1 MSIYPPPS
9 ERVGIPEYREPGE
22 QERAFLSLGLNDGQ
36 NLQHFLRIGKKYIWL
51 VLAGALLGTGLGFVK
66 NATTPKEYQST
77 ANIEITQ
84 DTADQFRMDT
94 GGGYD
99 SGYIDVT
106 KLDTEIAI
114 LKSST
119 LAMKT
124 IISLH
129 LEQNKDFLPLGSNHV
144 WDLSKI
150 GDRHGLIGLF
160 EGGLAAERYGHTNIL
175 DLSYTA
181 RNPELAAMICNTLI
195 DNYVEHNFSQN
206 YAATEQVSEWLGKQL
221 GDLKNRLEA
230 SQNHMLTVQ
239 KDIGLVGIDQTQSI
253 VLSRLVDISHDVS
266 QAETQR
272 LVAQAKLITLQSAP
286 PDVLA
291 SLSGDSV
298 LVGLKE
304 RVTTLQAEYA
314 NLNARY
320 GAKNPRLLENR
331 AELAEI
337 TQSMKQEQA
346 MVITR
351 AEQEVNAA
359 TQNQD
364 ALRGRLEQ
372 EKNSAYMG
380 NSKAVEYSLA
390 RREYEANRS
399 LYDGLQQRLQEAGII
414 AGLHSTNIRKI
425 DPADAP
431 DFPSSP
437 RKSVNLSMGLLCG
450 LGFGLLLSFT
460 IEALDT
466 NIKSIY
472 DIEER
477 LGLPMLGV
485 VPQVDT
491 KLLSPE
497 TFVRDATSPLPGAWS
512 RLAEAYRSLRTTIL
526 LARAGTPPQVI
537 LVSSAKPS
545 EGKTSITTLEAI
557 VFALN
562 GAKVLLIDSDLRRPS
577 VHLRFRIANKV
588 GLTSV
593 LTGKSTLQEAIV
605 PVEAVP
611 SLHLLPA
618 GPIAPMPAE
627 LLGSLQ
633 MQRLIEGLRAN
644 YDFILIDT
652 PPVLTV
658 TDAAVLVSISDG
670 VVLVLRYAQSSRNVV
685 ARASEILLRSGAHLL
700 GVVLNAVDLQSS
712 DYAEYY
718 GRAYNDYYQSRVDVE
733 E

>member
-1 MSIYPPPS
+1 MSVYPPPS
-9 ERVGIPEYREPGE
+9 EPAVLPEYREPSTP
-22 QERAFLSLGLNDGQ
+22 ERSFLTLGLNDGQ
-36 NLQHFLRIGKKYIWL
+36 TLQHFLLIGRKYIWL
-51 VLAGALLGTGLGFVK
+51 VLVCALLGTGAGYIE
-66 NATTPKEYQST
+66 NATSPSEYRSA

-99 SGYIDVT
+99 SGYIDVA

-119 LAMKT
+119 LAMAT
-124 IISLH
+124 IESLH
-129 LEQNKDFLPLGSNHV
+129 LDKNKDFLPPGSNYAF
-144 WDLSKI
+144 DLSKI
-150 GDRHGLIGLF
+150 RDRHALIGIF

-175 DLSYTA
+175 ELSFTA
-181 RNPELAAMICNTLI
+181 RNPQLAADICNTLI
-195 DNYVEHNFSQN
+195 ANYVEHNFSQN
-206 YAATEQVSEWLGKQL
+206 YAATQQVSDWLQRQL
-221 GDLKNRLEA
+221 GDLRKRLEA
-230 SQNHMLTVQ
+230 SQEHMLTVQ

-253 VLSRLVDISHDVS
+253 VLSRLVDISHDVTA
-266 QAETQR
+266 AESQR
-272 LVAQAKLITLQSAP
+272 LVAEAKLITMQSAP
-286 PDVLA
+286 VDVLA
-291 SLSGDSV
+291 TLSGDPV
-298 LVGLKE
+298 LMSLKE
-304 RVTTLQAEYA
+304 RMSSLQAEYA
-314 NLNARY
+314 NLNAKY
-320 GAKNPRLLENR
+320 GDKNPRLLELRSEMAEVTEATKREQGTVIAR
-331 AELAEI
+331 A
-337 TQSMKQEQA
+337 QE
-346 MVITR
+346 
-351 AEQEVNAA
+351 EVNAA
-359 TQNQD
+359 KQNQD
-364 ALRGRLEQ
+364 ALQRRLDQ
-372 EKNSAYMG
+372 EKSSAYMG

-390 RREYEANRS
+390 RREYESNRS

-437 RKSVNLSMGLLCG
+437 RKSVNLTLGLLSG
-450 LGFGLLLSFT
+450 LGIGLLLSFLV
-460 IEALDT
+460 EALDT
-466 NIKSIY
+466 NIKTIY

-497 TFVRDATSPLPGAWS
+497 TFVRDATSPIPGAWS

-526 LARAGTPPQVI
+526 LSRAGTPPQVI
-537 LVSSAKPS
+537 LISSAKPS
-545 EGKTSITTLEAI
+545 EGKTSITTLESI

-562 GAKVLLIDSDLRRPS
+562 GARVLLIDSDLRRPS

-593 LTGKSTLQEAIV
+593 LTGKAGLEEAIV
-605 PVEAVP
+605 PVAALP
-611 SLHLLPA
+611 ALHLLPA

-633 MQRLIEGLRAN
+633 MQRLVEGLRAN

-658 TDAAVLVSISDG
+658 TDAAVLVSVSDG
-670 VVLVLRYAQSSRNVV
+670 VVLVLRYGQATRNVV

>member
-1 MSIYPPPS
+1 M
-9 ERVGIPEYREPGE
+9 
-22 QERAFLSLGLNDGQ
+22 
-36 NLQHFLRIGKKYIWL
+36 
-51 VLAGALLGTGLGFVK
+51 
-66 NATTPKEYQST
+66 AT
-77 ANIEITQ
+77 IE
-84 DTADQFRMDT
+84 
-94 GGGYD
+94 
-99 SGYIDVT
+99 
-106 KLDTEIAI
+106 
-114 LKSST
+114 
-119 LAMKT
+119 
-124 IISLH
+124 SLH
-129 LEQNKDFLPLGSNHV
+129 LDKNKDFLPPGSTYAF
-144 WDLSKI
+144 DLSKI
-150 GDRHGLIGLF
+150 RDRHALIGIF

-181 RNPELAAMICNTLI
+181 RNPQLAADICNTLI
-195 DNYVEHNFSQN
+195 ANYVEHNFSQN
-206 YAATEQVSEWLGKQL
+206 YAATQQVSDWLGRQL
-221 GDLKNRLEA
+221 GDLRKRLEA
-230 SQNHMLTVQ
+230 SQEHMLTVQ

-253 VLSRLVDISHDVS
+253 VLSRLVDIGHDVTA
-266 QAETQR
+266 AESQR
-272 LVAQAKLITLQSAP
+272 LVAEAKLITMQSAP

-291 SLSGDSV
+291 TLSGDPV
-298 LVGLKE
+298 LMSLKE
-304 RVTTLQAEYA
+304 RMTSLQAEDA
-314 NLNARY
+314 SLTAKY
-320 GAKNPRLLENR
+320 GDKNPRLLEIRSEMVEVAAATKREQGTAIAR
-331 AELAEI
+331 A
-337 TQSMKQEQA
+337 QE
-346 MVITR
+346 
-351 AEQEVNAA
+351 EVNAA
-359 TQNQD
+359 KQNQD
-364 ALRGRLEQ
+364 ALQRRLDQ
-372 EKNSAYMG
+372 EKSSAYMG

-390 RREYEANRS
+390 RREYESNRS

-437 RKSVNLSMGLLCG
+437 RKSVNLTLGLLSG
-450 LGFGLLLSFT
+450 LGIGLLLSFLV
-460 IEALDT
+460 EALDT
-466 NIKSIY
+466 NIKTIY

-526 LARAGTPPQVI
+526 LSRAGTPPQVI
-537 LVSSAKPS
+537 LISSAKPS
-545 EGKTSITTLEAI
+545 EGKTSITTLESI

-562 GAKVLLIDSDLRRPS
+562 GARVLLIDSDLRRPS

-593 LTGKSTLQEAIV
+593 LTGKAGLEEAIV
-605 PVEAVP
+605 PVAALP
-611 SLHLLPA
+611 ALHLLPA

-633 MQRLIEGLRAN
+633 MQRLVEGLRSS

-658 TDAAVLVSISDG
+658 TDAAVLVSVSDG
-670 VVLVLRYAQSSRNVV
+670 VVLVLRYGQATRNVV

>member
-1 MSIYPPPS
+1 MSIPHHRNRSYSPS
-9 ERVGIPEYREPGE
+9 TANLGER
-22 QERAFLSLGLNDGQ
+22 ERSFLSLGLNDGQ
-36 NLQHFLRIGKKYIWL
+36 TLQHFLLIGKKYIWL
-51 VLAGALLGTGLGFVK
+51 VLVCALLGTGAGFVE
-66 NATTPKEYQST
+66 NATSPKEYRSA

-84 DTADQFRMDT
+84 DTADQFRVDT
-94 GGGYD
+94 GGGYE
-99 SGYIDVT
+99 SGYIDVA

-119 LAMKT
+119 LAMAT
-124 IISLH
+124 IVSLH
-129 LEQNKDFLPLGSNHV
+129 LDQNKDFLPPGSNYAF
-144 WDLSKI
+144 DLSKI
-150 GDRHGLIGLF
+150 RDRHALIGMF
-160 EGGLAAERYGHTNIL
+160 EGGLAAERFGHTNIL
-175 DLSYTA
+175 VLSYTA
-181 RNPELAAMICNTLI
+181 RNPQLAADICNTLI
-195 DNYVEHNFSQN
+195 ANYVEHNFSQN
-206 YAATEQVSEWLGKQL
+206 YAATQQVSDWLQRQL
-221 GDLKNRLEA
+221 GDLRKRLEA
-230 SQNHMLTVQ
+230 SQEHMLTVQ

-253 VLSRLVDISHDVS
+253 VLSRLVDISHDVTS
-266 QAETQR
+266 AESQR
-272 LVAQAKLITLQSAP
+272 LVAEAKLITLQSAP

-291 SLSGDSV
+291 TLSADPV
-298 LVGLKE
+298 LMNLKE
-304 RVTTLQAEYA
+304 RMTALQADYA
-314 NLNARY
+314 SLNAKY
-320 GAKNPRLLENR
+320 GEKNPRLQEIRSEIAEVTEATKREQGTVISR
-331 AELAEI
+331 A
-337 TQSMKQEQA
+337 QE
-346 MVITR
+346 
-351 AEQEVNAA
+351 EVNAA
-359 TQNQD
+359 KQNQE
-364 ALRGRLEQ
+364 ALQRRLDQ
-372 EKNSAYMG
+372 EKSSAYMG

-390 RREYEANRS
+390 RREYESNRS

-437 RKSVNLSMGLLCG
+437 RKSVNLTLGLVCG
-450 LGFGLLLSFT
+450 LGIGLLLSFMV
-460 IEALDT
+460 EALDT
-466 NIKSIY
+466 NIKTIY

-485 VPQVDT
+485 VPQVDS

-526 LARAGTPPQVI
+526 LSRAGTPPQVI
-537 LVSSAKPS
+537 LISSAKPS
-545 EGKTSITTLEAI
+545 EGKTSITTLESI

-562 GAKVLLIDSDLRRPS
+562 GARVLLIDSDLRRPS

-593 LTGKSTLQEAIV
+593 LTGKAGLEEAIV
-605 PVEAVP
+605 PVTALP
-611 SLHLLPA
+611 SLHILPA

-633 MQRLIEGLRAN
+633 MQRLVEGLRAN

-658 TDAAVLVSISDG
+658 TDAAVLVSVSDG
-670 VVLVLRYAQSSRNVV
+670 VVLVLRYGQATRNVV

>member
-1 MSIYPPPS
+1 MSVYPPPS
-9 ERVGIPEYREPGE
+9 EPVVLPEYGEPAERE
-22 QERAFLSLGLNDGQ
+22 RSFVSLGLNDGQ
-36 NLQHFLRIGKKYIWL
+36 TLQHFLLIGKKYIWL
-51 VLAGALLGTGLGFVK
+51 VLVCTLLGTGAGFIE
-66 NATTPKEYQST
+66 NATTPAEYRSA

-94 GGGYD
+94 GGGYE

-119 LAMKT
+119 LAMAT
-124 IISLH
+124 IVSLH
-129 LEQNKDFLPLGSNHV
+129 LDQNKDFLPPGSTYKF
-144 WDLSKI
+144 DLSRI
-150 GDRHGLIGLF
+150 RDRHALIGIF
-160 EGGLAAERYGHTNIL
+160 EGGLAAERFGHTNIL
-175 DLSYTA
+175 ELSYTA
-181 RNPELAAMICNTLI
+181 RNPQLAADICNTLI
-195 DNYVEHNFSQN
+195 SNYVEHNFSQN
-206 YAATEQVSEWLGKQL
+206 YAATQQVSDWLQRQL
-221 GDLKNRLEA
+221 GDLRKRLEA
-230 SQNHMLTVQ
+230 SQDHMLTVQ
-239 KDIGLVGIDQTQSI
+239 KDIGLIGIDQTQSI
-253 VLSRLVDISHDVS
+253 VLSRLVDISHDVTT
-266 QAETQR
+266 AESQR
-272 LVAQAKLITLQSAP
+272 LVAEAKLITLQSAP

-291 SLSGDSV
+291 TLSGDPV
-298 LVGLKE
+298 LMNLKE
-304 RVTTLQAEYA
+304 RLTSLQADYA
-314 NLNARY
+314 SLNAKY
-320 GAKNPRLLENR
+320 GDKNPRLQEVR
-331 AELAEI
+331 SEMTEVTEA
-337 TQSMKQEQA
+337 MKREQA
-346 MVITR
+346 VAISR
-351 AEQEVNAA
+351 AQEEVNAA
-359 TQNQD
+359 KQNQD
-364 ALRGRLEQ
+364 ALQRRLDQ
-372 EKNSAYMG
+372 EKSSAYMG

-390 RREYEANRS
+390 RREYESNRS

-437 RKSVNLSMGLLCG
+437 RKSVNLTLGLLCG
-450 LGFGLLLSFT
+450 LGIGLVLSFMV
-460 IEALDT
+460 ELLDT
-466 NIKSIY
+466 NIKTIH

-485 VPQVDT
+485 VPQVES

-497 TFVRDATSPLPGAWS
+497 VFVRDATSPVPGAWS

-526 LARAGTPPQVI
+526 LSRAGTPPQVI
-537 LVSSAKPS
+537 LISSAKPS
-545 EGKTSITTLEAI
+545 EGKTSITTLESI

-562 GAKVLLIDSDLRRPS
+562 GARVLLIDSDLRRPS

-593 LTGKSTLQEAIV
+593 LTGKAGPEEAIV
-605 PVEAVP
+605 PVTALP
-611 SLHLLPA
+611 SLHILPA

-633 MQRLIEGLRAN
+633 MQRLVEGLRSS

-658 TDAAVLVSISDG
+658 TDAAVLVSVSDG
-670 VVLVLRYAQSSRNVV
+670 VVLVLRYGEATRNVV

-700 GVVLNAVDLQSS
+700 GVVLNAVDLKSS

>member
-1 MSIYPPPS
+1 MSVYTPPS
-9 ERVGIPEYREPGE
+9 EPVVIPEYREPS
-22 QERAFLSLGLNDGQ
+22 ERERSFLSLGLNDGQ
-36 NLQHFLRIGKKYIWL
+36 TLQHFLLIGKKYIWL
-51 VLAGALLGTGLGFVK
+51 VLVCAVLGTGAGFIE
-66 NATTPKEYQST
+66 NATSPKEYRSI

-84 DTADQFRMDT
+84 DTADQFRVDT

-99 SGYIDVT
+99 SGYIDVA

-119 LAMKT
+119 LAMAT
-124 IISLH
+124 IESLH
-129 LEQNKDFLPLGSNHV
+129 LDRNKDFLPLGSNHAF
-144 WDLSKI
+144 DLSKI
-150 GDRHGLIGLF
+150 QDRHALIGMF

-181 RNPELAAMICNTLI
+181 RNPELAADICNTLI
-195 DNYVEHNFSQN
+195 ANYVEHNFSQN
-206 YAATEQVSEWLGKQL
+206 YAATQQVSDWLQRQL
-221 GDLKNRLEA
+221 GDLRKRLEA
-230 SQNHMLTVQ
+230 SQEHMLTVQ

-253 VLSRLVDISHDVS
+253 VLSRLVDISHDLT
-266 QAETQR
+266 QAESQR

-291 SLSGDSV
+291 TLSGDSV
-298 LVGLKE
+298 LLGLKE
-304 RVTTLQAEYA
+304 RLTSLQAEYGS
-314 NLNARY
+314 LSARY
-320 GAKNPRLLENR
+320 GAKNPKLLEMNSEM
-331 AELAEI
+331 AEL
-337 TQSMKQEQA
+337 TQSMKLEQA
-346 MVITR
+346 TVVSR
-351 AEQEVNAA
+351 AQEEVNAA
-359 TQNQD
+359 TQNQQ
-364 ALRGRLEQ
+364 ALEQRLEQ
-372 EKNSAYMG
+372 EKSSAYMG

-390 RREYEANRS
+390 RRQYESNRT
-399 LYDGLQQRLQEAGII
+399 LYDGLQQRLEEAGII
-414 AGLHSTNIRKI
+414 AGLHSSNIRKI

-437 RKSVNLSMGLLCG
+437 RKSVNLTLGLLCG
-450 LGFGLLLSFT
+450 LGIGLLLSFLV
-460 IEALDT
+460 EALDT
-466 NIKSIY
+466 NIKTIF

-497 TFVRDATSPLPGAWS
+497 TFVRDATSPIPGAWS
-512 RLAEAYRSLRTTIL
+512 RLAEAYRALRTTIL
-526 LARAGTPPQVI
+526 LSRAGTPPQVI
-537 LVSSAKPS
+537 LISSAKPS
-545 EGKTSITTLEAI
+545 EGKTSITTLESI

-562 GAKVLLIDSDLRRPS
+562 GARVLLIDSDLRRPS
-577 VHLRFRIANKV
+577 VHLRFRIGNKI

-593 LTGKSTLQEAIV
+593 LTGKSLLEEAIV
-605 PVEAVP
+605 PVSGVP
-611 SLHLLPA
+611 SLHVLPA

-633 MQRLIEGLRAN
+633 MQRLVESLRSS

-658 TDAAVLVSISDG
+658 TDAAVLVSVSDG
-670 VVLVLRYAQSSRNVV
+670 VVLVLRYGQASRNVV

>member
-1 MSIYPPPS
+1 MSVYPPPS
-9 ERVGIPEYREPGE
+9 EPVTAPEYREPGE
-22 QERAFLSLGLNDGQ
+22 RERSFLSLGLNDGQ
-36 NLQHFLRIGKKYIWL
+36 TLQHFLLIGKKYIWL
-51 VLAGALLGTGLGFVK
+51 VLVCALLGTGAGFIQ
-66 NATTPKEYQST
+66 NARTPKEYTST

-99 SGYIDVT
+99 SGYIDVA

-114 LKSST
+114 LRSST

-124 IISLH
+124 IISLR
-129 LEQNKDFLPLGSNHV
+129 LYENKDFLPLGSNHV
-144 WDLSKI
+144 YDLSKI
-150 GDRHGLIGLF
+150 QDRHGLIGMF
-160 EGGLAAERYGHTNIL
+160 EGGLAAVRYGHTNIL

-181 RNPELAAMICNTLI
+181 RNPELAAVICNTLI
-195 DNYVEHNFSQN
+195 ANYVEHNFSQN
-206 YAATEQVSEWLGKQL
+206 YEATQEVSDWLQKQL
-221 GDLKNRLEA
+221 GDLKGRLEA
-230 SQNHMLTVQ
+230 SQEHMLTVQ
-239 KDIGLVGIDQTQSI
+239 KDIGLVGLDQTQSI
-253 VLSRLVDISHDVS
+253 MLSRLVDISHDVTT
-266 QAETQR
+266 AESQR
-272 LVAQAKLITLQSAP
+272 LLAEAKFITLRSASP
-286 PDVLA
+286 EVMA
-291 SLSGDSV
+291 TLSGDPV
-298 LVGLKE
+298 LMTLKE
-304 RVTTLQAEYA
+304 RMTSLEGEYA
-314 NLNARY
+314 GLNARL
-320 GAKNPRLLENR
+320 GAKNPRLLDLR
-331 AELAEI
+331 AEMAQVAEATKREQSTVLARA
-337 TQSMKQEQA
+337 QE
-346 MVITR
+346 
-351 AEQEVNAA
+351 EVNAA
-359 TQNQD
+359 AQNQD
-364 ALRGRLEQ
+364 ALQRRLDQ
-372 EKNSAYMG
+372 EKNSAYSG

-414 AGLHSTNIRKI
+414 AGLHSSNIRKI

-437 RKSVNLSMGLLCG
+437 RKSVNLTLGLLCG
-450 LGFGLLLSFT
+450 LGFGLLVSFLT
-460 IEALDT
+460 EALDT
-466 NIKSIY
+466 NIKTIY

-485 VPQVDT
+485 VPQVDS

-497 TFVRDATSPLPGAWS
+497 TFVRDATSPVPGAWS
-512 RLAEAYRSLRTTIL
+512 RLAESYRSLRTTIL
-526 LARAGTPPQVI
+526 LSRAGTPPQVI
-537 LVSSAKPS
+537 LISSAKPS
-545 EGKTSITTLEAI
+545 EGKTSISTLEAI

-562 GAKVLLIDSDLRRPS
+562 GARVLLIDSDLRRPS
-577 VHLRFRIANKV
+577 VHLRFRIANKI

-593 LTGKSTLQEAIV
+593 LTGKTSLEDALI
-605 PVEAVP
+605 PIPGVP
-611 SLHLLPA
+611 SLHVLPA

-633 MQRLIEGLRAN
+633 MQRLVEGLRAK

-658 TDAAVLVSISDG
+658 TDAAVLVSLSDG
-670 VVLVLRYAQSSRNVV
+670 VVLVLRYGQASRNVV

-700 GVVLNAVDLQSS
+700 GVVLNAVDLKSS

>member
-9 ERVGIPEYREPGE
+9 EPVALPEYREPGE
-22 QERAFLSLGLNDGQ
+22 RERSFVSLGLNDGQ
-36 NLQHFLRIGKKYIWL
+36 TLQHFLLIGKKYIWL
-51 VLAGALLGTGLGFVK
+51 VLVCTVLGTGAGYIE
-66 NATTPKEYQST
+66 NATSPRLYRST

-84 DTADQFRMDT
+84 DTADQFRVDT

-119 LAMKT
+119 LALQT
-124 IISLH
+124 IKSLH
-129 LEQNKDFLPLGSNHV
+129 LNQNKDFLPRGSNRV
-144 WDLSKI
+144 WDLDKI
-150 GDRHGLIGLF
+150 RDRHALIGMF
-160 EGGLAAERYGHTNIL
+160 EGGLAAVRFGHTNIL
-175 DLSYTA
+175 DLSFTA
-181 RNPELAAMICNTLI
+181 RNPELAAVICNTLI
-195 DNYVEHNFSQN
+195 DNYVQHNFSEN
-206 YAATEQVSEWLGKQL
+206 YAATQEVSVWLQQQL

-230 SQNHMLTVQ
+230 SQERMLNAQ

-253 VLSRLVDISHDVS
+253 VLTRLVDIGHEVTT
-266 QAETQR
+266 AESQR

-291 SLSGDSV
+291 TLSADPV
-298 LVGLKE
+298 LLSLKE
-304 RVTTLQAEYA
+304 RTTALQAESA
-314 NLNARY
+314 NLSARY
-320 GAKNPRLLENR
+320 GAKNPRLLEIR
-331 AELAEI
+331 SELAEVE
-337 TQSMKQEQA
+337 QSMKVEQGTVLLRAQE
-346 MVITR
+346 
-351 AEQEVNAA
+351 EVNAA
-359 TQNQD
+359 TENQS
-364 ALRGRLEQ
+364 ALQRRLDQ

-390 RREYEANRS
+390 RREYEANRA

-414 AGLHSTNIRKI
+414 AGLHSTNIRRI

-431 DFPSSP
+431 DSPSSP
-437 RKSVNLSMGLLCG
+437 LKSVNLTLGLLCG
-450 LGFGLLLSFT
+450 LGIGLLLSFMV
-460 IEALDT
+460 EALDT
-466 NIKSIY
+466 NIKTIY

-485 VPQVDT
+485 VPQVDS

-497 TFVRDATSPLPGAWS
+497 TFIRDATSPVPGAWS
-512 RLAEAYRSLRTTIL
+512 RLAEAYRALRTTIL
-526 LARAGTPPQVI
+526 LSRAGRPPQVI
-537 LVSSAKPS
+537 LISSAKPS
-545 EGKTSITTLEAI
+545 EGKTSVTTLESI

-562 GAKVLLIDSDLRRPS
+562 GARVLLIDSDLRRPS
-577 VHLRFRIANKV
+577 VHLRFRIANRV

-593 LTGKSTLQEAIV
+593 LTGKTPLQDAITSI
-605 PVEAVP
+605 PGVP
-611 SLHLLPA
+611 SLHILPA

-633 MQRLIEGLRAN
+633 MQRLVEGLRAN

-670 VVLVLRYAQSSRNVV
+670 VVLVLRYGEASRNVV

-718 GRAYNDYYQSRVDVE
+718 GRAYNDYYESRVDVE

>member
-22 QERAFLSLGLNDGQ
+22 RERSFLSLGLNDGQ
-36 NLQHFLRIGKKYIWL
+36 TLQHFLRIGKKYIWL
-51 VLAGALLGTGLGFVK
+51 VFAGALLGTGLGFVK

-99 SGYIDVT
+99 SGYIDAS

-114 LKSST
+114 PKSST

-124 IISLH
+124 IQSLH
-129 LEQNKDFLPLGSNHV
+129 LDRNKDFLPLGSNHV
-144 WDLSKI
+144 WDLDRI
-150 GDRHGLIGLF
+150 EDRHALIGLF

-286 PDVLA
+286 PEVLA

-298 LVGLKE
+298 LNGLKE
-304 RVTTLQAEYA
+304 RMTALQAEYA
-314 NLNARY
+314 NLSARY

-331 AELAEI
+331 AELAEV
-337 TQSMKQEQA
+337 TQSMKQEET
-346 MVITR
+346 MVLTR
-351 AEQEVNAA
+351 AKEEVNAA

-485 VPQVDT
+485 VPQVDA

-537 LVSSAKPS
+537 LISSAKPS

-562 GAKVLLIDSDLRRPS
+562 GARVLLIDSDLRRPS

-593 LTGKSTLQEAIV
+593 LTGKSPLQEAIV

>member
-9 ERVGIPEYREPGE
+9 EPAVLPEYGESGERE
-22 QERAFLSLGLNDGQ
+22 RSFLSLGNDGQ
-36 NLQHFLRIGKKYIWL
+36 TLQHFLLIGKKYIWL
-51 VLAGALLGTGLGFVK
+51 VLVCAILGTAAGFVQ
-66 NATTPKEYQST
+66 NATTPKQYRST

-94 GGGYD
+94 GGYD
-99 SGYIDVT
+99 GYIDVT

-124 IISLH
+124 IQSLH

-144 WDLSKI
+144 WDLTKI
-150 GDRHGLIGLF
+150 GDRHALVGIF
-160 EGGLAAERYGHTNIL
+160 EGGLAAERYGHTNML
-175 DLSYTA
+175 DLSFTA
-181 RNPELAAMICNTLI
+181 RNPELAALICNTLI
-195 DNYVEHNFSQN
+195 SNYVEHNFTEN
-206 YAATEQVSEWLGKQL
+206 YAATQEVSDWLSLQL
-221 GDLKNRLEA
+221 GDLKKRLEA
-230 SQNHMLTVQ
+230 SQEHMLTVQ

-253 VLSRLVDISHDVS
+253 VLSRLVDISHDLT
-266 QAETQR
+266 QAESQR
-272 LVAQAKLITLQSAP
+272 LVAQARLVTLQSAP
-286 PDVLA
+286 PAVLA
-291 SLSGDSV
+291 TLAGDSV
-298 LVGLKE
+298 LLGLKE
-304 RVTTLQAEYA
+304 RLTNLQAE
-314 NLNARY
+314 NASLGAKY
-320 GAKNPRLLENR
+320 GAKNPRLLEIR
-331 AELAEI
+331 SEIAEV
-337 TQSMKQEQA
+337 TQAMKQEQQ
-346 MVITR
+346 VVVSR
-351 AEQEVNAA
+351 AREELRAA
-359 TQNQD
+359 KENQD
-364 ALRGRLEQ
+364 ALQRRLDQ
-372 EKNSAYMG
+372 EKGSAYMG

-390 RREYEANRS
+390 RREYEANRA

-414 AGLHSTNIRKI
+414 AGLHSTNIRRI

-431 DFPSSP
+431 DFPSEP
-437 RKSVNLSMGLLCG
+437 RKSVNLTLGLLCG
-450 LGFGLLLSFT
+450 LGIGLVLSFMV
-460 IEALDT
+460 EALDS
-466 NIKSIY
+466 NIKTIY

-485 VPQVDT
+485 VPQVDS

-497 TFVRDATSPLPGAWS
+497 TFVQDATSPLPGAWS

-526 LARAGTPPQVI
+526 LSRAGTPPQVI

-545 EGKTSITTLEAI
+545 EGKTSVTTLESI

-562 GAKVLLIDSDLRRPS
+562 GARVLLIDSDLRRPS
-577 VHLRFRIANKV
+577 VHLRFRIGNKI

-593 LTGKSTLQEAIV
+593 LTGKTPLQDAIV
-605 PVEAVP
+605 TVPAVP
-611 SLHLLPA
+611 TLHILPA

-670 VVLVLRYAQSSRNVV
+670 VVLVLRYGQASRNVV

-718 GRAYNDYYQSRVDVE
+718 GRAYNDYYQSRVDPE
-733 E
+733 G

>member
-1 MSIYPPPS
+1 
-9 ERVGIPEYREPGE
+9 
-22 QERAFLSLGLNDGQ
+22 
-36 NLQHFLRIGKKYIWL
+36 
-51 VLAGALLGTGLGFVK
+51 
-66 NATTPKEYQST
+66 
-77 ANIEITQ
+77 
-84 DTADQFRMDT
+84 
-94 GGGYD
+94 
-99 SGYIDVT
+99 
-106 KLDTEIAI
+106 
-114 LKSST
+114 
-119 LAMKT
+119 
-124 IISLH
+124 
-129 LEQNKDFLPLGSNHV
+129 
-144 WDLSKI
+144 
-150 GDRHGLIGLF
+150 
-160 EGGLAAERYGHTNIL
+160 
-175 DLSYTA
+175 
-181 RNPELAAMICNTLI
+181 
-195 DNYVEHNFSQN
+195 
-206 YAATEQVSEWLGKQL
+206 
-221 GDLKNRLEA
+221 
-230 SQNHMLTVQ
+230 
-239 KDIGLVGIDQTQSI
+239 
-253 VLSRLVDISHDVS
+253 VLSRLVDISHDVT
-266 QAETQR
+266 QAESQR

-291 SLSGDSV
+291 TLSGDPV
-298 LVGLKE
+298 LLTLKQRSTE
-304 RVTTLQAEYA
+304 LQGEYA
-314 NLNARY
+314 SLNSKY
-320 GAKNPRLLENR
+320 GPKNPRLLELR
-331 AELAEI
+331 SELDEI
-337 TQSMKQEQA
+337 TQSMKREQVTVISRAQE
-346 MVITR
+346 
-351 AEQEVNAA
+351 EVNAA

-364 ALRGRLEQ
+364 ALRRRLDA
-372 EKNSAYMG
+372 EKASAYSG

-390 RREYEANRS
+390 RREYESNRS

-414 AGLHSTNIRKI
+414 AGLHSTNIRRI

-437 RKSVNLSMGLLCG
+437 RKSVNLTLGLLCG
-450 LGFGLLLSFT
+450 LGIGLLLAFLV
-460 IEALDT
+460 EALDT
-466 NIKSIY
+466 NIKTIF

-497 TFVRDATSPLPGAWS
+497 TFVADATSTIPGAWS

-526 LARAGTPPQVI
+526 LSRAGTPPQVI
-537 LVSSAKPS
+537 LISSAKPS

-562 GAKVLLIDSDLRRPS
+562 GARVLLIDSDLRRPS
-577 VHLRFRIANKV
+577 VHLRFRIGNKV

-593 LTGKSTLQEAIV
+593 LTGKSLLHEAIV
-605 PVEAVP
+605 SVPAVP
-611 SLHLLPA
+611 SLHILPA

-633 MQRLIEGLRAN
+633 MQRLVEGLRAS

-670 VVLVLRYAQSSRNVV
+670 VVLVLRYGQASRNVV

>member
-1 MSIYPPPS
+1 MSIYPPPP
-9 ERVGIPEYREPGE
+9 EPVVVPEYREPRTP
-22 QERAFLSLGLNDGQ
+22 ERSFLSLGLNDGQ
-36 NLQHFLRIGKKYIWL
+36 TLQHFLLIGKKYILL
-51 VLAGALLGTGLGFVK
+51 VVVCTLLGTGAGYIE
-66 NATTPKEYQST
+66 NARTPNQYKST

-84 DTADQFRMDT
+84 DTADQFRVDT
-94 GGGYD
+94 GGSAD

-124 IISLH
+124 IQTLH
-129 LEQNKDFLPLGSNHV
+129 LDKNKDFLPLGSNRV

-150 GDRHGLIGLF
+150 RDRHVLIGIF
-160 EGGLAAERYGHTNIL
+160 EGGLAAERFGHTNIL
-175 DLSYTA
+175 DLSFTA
-181 RNPELAAMICNTLI
+181 RNPELAAVICNTLI
-195 DNYVEHNFSQN
+195 DNYVQHNFSEN
-206 YAATEQVSEWLGKQL
+206 YAATEEVSVWLQQQL

-230 SQNHMLTVQ
+230 SQEHMLTVQ

-253 VLSRLVDISHDVS
+253 VLSRLVDISHDVTS
-266 QAETQR
+266 AEAQR
-272 LVAQAKLITLQSAP
+272 LVAQAKLLTLQSAP
-286 PDVLA
+286 PEVLA
-291 SLSGDSV
+291 TLSGDPV
-298 LVGLKE
+298 LMGLKE
-304 RVTTLQAEYA
+304 RLTTLEADNASLSA
-314 NLNARY
+314 NY
-320 GAKNPRLLENR
+320 GAKNPRVLQNR
-331 AELAEI
+331 AEIAEVE
-337 TQSMKQEQA
+337 QSIKVEQA
-346 MVITR
+346 TALSR
-351 AEQEVNAA
+351 AQQEVNAA
-359 TQNQD
+359 TENQA
-364 ALRGRLEQ
+364 ALQRRLDQ
-372 EKNSAYMG
+372 EKSSAYSG

-390 RREYEANRS
+390 RREYEANRA

-414 AGLHSTNIRKI
+414 AGLHSTNIRRI

-437 RKSVNLSMGLLCG
+437 KKSVNLTLGLLCG
-450 LGFGLLLSFT
+450 LGLGLLLSFVV
-460 IEALDT
+460 EMLDT
-466 NIKSIY
+466 NIKTIY

-485 VPQVDT
+485 VPQVDS

-512 RLAEAYRSLRTTIL
+512 RLAESYRALRTTIL
-526 LARAGTPPQVI
+526 LSRAGTPPQVI
-537 LVSSAKPS
+537 LISSAKPS

-562 GAKVLLIDSDLRRPS
+562 GARVLLLDSDLRRPS
-577 VHLRFRIANKV
+577 VHLRFRISNKV

-593 LTGKSTLQEAIV
+593 LTGKVSLQDAITS
-605 PVEAVP
+605 VP
-611 SLHLLPA
+611 SVPTLHILPA

-633 MQRLIEGLRAN
+633 MQRLIEGLRAD

-670 VVLVLRYAQSSRNVV
+670 VVLVLRYAQASRNVV

>member
-1 MSIYPPPS
+1 MSVYPPPS
-9 ERVGIPEYREPGE
+9 EPVVLPEYREPKE
-22 QERAFLSLGLNDGQ
+22 PERSFLSLGLNDGQ
-36 NLQHFLRIGKKYIWL
+36 TLQHFLLIGKKYIWL
-51 VLAGALLGTGLGFVK
+51 VLVCALLGTGAGYIE
-66 NATTPKEYQST
+66 NATSPSEYRSS

-99 SGYIDVT
+99 SGYIDVA

-119 LAMKT
+119 LAMAT
-124 IISLH
+124 IESLH
-129 LEQNKDFLPLGSNHV
+129 LDKNKDFLPPGSNYAF
-144 WDLSKI
+144 DLSKI
-150 GDRHGLIGLF
+150 RDRHALIGIF

-181 RNPELAAMICNTLI
+181 RNPQLAADICNTLI
-195 DNYVEHNFSQN
+195 ANYVEHNFSQN
-206 YAATEQVSEWLGKQL
+206 YAATQQVSDWLGRQL
-221 GDLKNRLEA
+221 GDLRKRLET
-230 SQNHMLTVQ
+230 SQEHMLTVQ

-253 VLSRLVDISHDVS
+253 VLSRLVDISHDVTT
-266 QAETQR
+266 AESQR
-272 LVAQAKLITLQSAP
+272 LVAEAKLITMQSAP
-286 PDVLA
+286 TDVLA
-291 SLSGDSV
+291 TLSGDPV
-298 LVGLKE
+298 LTGLKE
-304 RVTTLQAEYA
+304 RMTTLQSDYA
-314 NLNARY
+314 SLNVKF
-320 GAKNPRLLENR
+320 GDKNPRLLEIRSEMAEVNEAMKREQGIVISR
-331 AELAEI
+331 A
-337 TQSMKQEQA
+337 QE
-346 MVITR
+346 
-351 AEQEVNAA
+351 EVNAA
-359 TQNQD
+359 KQNQD
-364 ALRGRLEQ
+364 ALQRRLDQ
-372 EKNSAYMG
+372 EKSSAYMG

-390 RREYEANRS
+390 RREYESNRS

-437 RKSVNLSMGLLCG
+437 RKSVNLTLGLLCG
-450 LGFGLLLSFT
+450 LGLGLLLSFLV
-460 IEALDT
+460 EALDT
-466 NIKSIY
+466 NIKTIY

-485 VPQVDT
+485 VPQVDA

-526 LARAGTPPQVI
+526 LSRAGTPPQVI
-537 LVSSAKPS
+537 LISSAKPS
-545 EGKTSITTLEAI
+545 EGKTSITTLESI

-562 GAKVLLIDSDLRRPS
+562 GARVLLIDSDLRRPS

-593 LTGKSTLQEAIV
+593 LTGKAGLEEAIV
-605 PVEAVP
+605 PVTALP
-611 SLHLLPA
+611 SLHILPA

-633 MQRLIEGLRAN
+633 MQRLVEGLRSS

-658 TDAAVLVSISDG
+658 TDAAVLVSVSDG
-670 VVLVLRYAQSSRNVV
+670 VVLVLRYGQATRNVV

>member
-9 ERVGIPEYREPGE
+9 EPVVAPEYREPRGT
-22 QERAFLSLGLNDGQ
+22 ERSFLSLGLNDGQ
-36 NLQHFLRIGKKYIWL
+36 TLQHFLLIGRKYIWL
-51 VLAGALLGTGLGFVK
+51 VLVCTALGIAAGYIE
-66 NATTPKEYQST
+66 NARTPNEYRST

-99 SGYIDVT
+99 SGYIDVN

-124 IISLH
+124 IMSLH
-129 LEQNKDFLPLGSNHV
+129 LYQNKDFLPLGSNHV

-150 GDRHGLIGLF
+150 QDRHALIGIF

-175 DLSYTA
+175 NLSFTA
-181 RNPELAAMICNTLI
+181 RNPELAAIICNTLI
-195 DNYVEHNFSQN
+195 DNYVQHNFSDN
-206 YAATEQVSEWLGKQL
+206 YDATQEVSVWLGQQL
-221 GDLKNRLEA
+221 GDLKNRLER
-230 SQNHMLTVQ
+230 SQEHMLTVQ
-239 KDIGLVGIDQTQSI
+239 RDIGLVGLDQTQSI
-253 VLSRLVDISHDVS
+253 VLSRLVDIGHDLTT
-266 QAETQR
+266 AESQR

-286 PDVLA
+286 ADVLA
-291 SLSGDSV
+291 TLSGDPV
-298 LVGLKE
+298 LMGLKE
-304 RVTTLQAEYA
+304 RLTNLQAEDA
-314 NLNARY
+314 NLSAKY
-320 GAKNPRLLENR
+320 GAKNPRLLEVR
-331 AELAEI
+331 AERAQVEE
-337 TQSMKQEQA
+337 SMKVEQA
-346 MVITR
+346 TVIAR
-351 AEQEVNAA
+351 AQQEVNAA
-359 TQNQD
+359 KENQD
-364 ALRGRLEQ
+364 ALQQRMDQ
-372 EKNSAYMG
+372 EKNNAYKG

-390 RREYEANRS
+390 RREYEANRA

-414 AGLHSTNIRKI
+414 AGLHSTNIRRI

-437 RKSVNLSMGLLCG
+437 RRSANLTIGLLCG
-450 LGFGLLLSFT
+450 LGLGLLLSFLV
-460 IEALDT
+460 EALDT
-466 NIKSIY
+466 NIKTIY

-485 VPQVDT
+485 VPQVDS

-497 TFVRDATSPLPGAWS
+497 TFVRDATSSIPGAWS
-512 RLAEAYRSLRTTIL
+512 RLAESYRSLRTTIL
-526 LARAGTPPQVI
+526 LSRAGTPPQVI
-537 LVSSAKPS
+537 LISSAKPS

-562 GAKVLLIDSDLRRPS
+562 GARVLLLDSDLRRPS

-593 LTGKSTLQEAIV
+593 LTGKTPLKDAVV
-605 PVEAVP
+605 PVPSVP
-611 SLHLLPA
+611 SLHILPA

-633 MQRLIEGLRAN
+633 MQRLIEGLRAD

-658 TDAAVLVSISDG
+658 TDAAVLVSLSDG
-670 VVLVLRYAQSSRNVV
+670 VVLVLRYGQASRNVV

>member
-9 ERVGIPEYREPGE
+9 EPVVLPEYREPS
-22 QERAFLSLGLNDGQ
+22 ERERSFLSLGLNDGQ
-36 NLQHFLRIGKKYIWL
+36 TLQHFLLIAKKYIWL
-51 VLAGALLGTGLGFVK
+51 VAVCALLGTGAGYIE
-66 NATTPKEYQST
+66 NARTPNEYRST

-84 DTADQFRMDT
+84 DTADQFRVDT
-94 GGGYD
+94 AGGYD

-119 LAMKT
+119 LALQT
-124 IISLH
+124 IKSLH
-129 LEQNKDFLPLGSNHV
+129 LNQNQDFLPPGSNRV
-144 WDLSKI
+144 WDLDKI
-150 GDRHGLIGLF
+150 QDRHALIGMF
-160 EGGLAAERYGHTNIL
+160 EGGLAAERFGHTNIL
-175 DLSYTA
+175 DLSFTA
-181 RNPELAAMICNTLI
+181 RNPELAAVICNTLI
-195 DNYVEHNFSQN
+195 DNYVQHNFSEN
-206 YAATEQVSEWLGKQL
+206 YAATQEVSIWLSQQL
-221 GDLKNRLEA
+221 GDLKNRLEN
-230 SQNHMLTVQ
+230 SQEHMLTVQ

-253 VLSRLVDISHDVS
+253 VLSRLVDISHDVTT
-266 QAETQR
+266 AESQR
-272 LVAQAKLITLQSAP
+272 LVAEAKLITMQSAP

-291 SLSGDSV
+291 TLSGDPV
-298 LVGLKE
+298 LMNLKE
-304 RVTTLQAEYA
+304 RMTALQADYA
-314 NLNARY
+314 SLNTKY
-320 GAKNPRLLENR
+320 GDKNPKLIEIRSEMAQVTEAMKREEGIAISR
-331 AELAEI
+331 A
-337 TQSMKQEQA
+337 QE
-346 MVITR
+346 
-351 AEQEVNAA
+351 EVNAA
-359 TQNQD
+359 KQNQD
-364 ALRGRLEQ
+364 ALQRRLDQ
-372 EKNSAYMG
+372 EKSSAYMG

-390 RREYEANRS
+390 RREYESNRS

-431 DFPSSP
+431 DFRSAPV
-437 RKSVNLSMGLLCG
+437 KSVNLTLGLLCG
-450 LGFGLLLSFT
+450 LGIGLLLSFT

-466 NIKSIY
+466 NIKTIY

-485 VPQVDT
+485 VPQVDS

-497 TFVRDATSPLPGAWS
+497 TFVRDATSPVPGAWS

-526 LARAGTPPQVI
+526 LSRAGTPPQVI

-593 LTGKSTLQEAIV
+593 LTGKSTLHDAIV

-611 SLHLLPA
+611 SLHILPA

-627 LLGSLQ
+627 LLGSLE
-633 MQRLIEGLRAN
+633 MQRLGEGLRAN

-658 TDAAVLVSISDG
+658 TDAAVLGSVSDG
-670 VVLVLRYAQSSRNVV
+670 VVLVLRYGQASRNVV

>member
-9 ERVGIPEYREPGE
+9 EPVVVPEYREPRAH
-22 QERAFLSLGLNDGQ
+22 ERSFLSLGLNDGQ
-36 NLQHFLRIGKKYIWL
+36 TLQHFLLIGKKYIWL
-51 VLAGALLGTGLGFVK
+51 VLVCALLGASAGYIE
-66 NATTPKEYQST
+66 NARTPNEYKST

-94 GGGYD
+94 GGGVD
-99 SGYIDVT
+99 GGYIDVT

-124 IISLH
+124 IESLH
-129 LEQNKDFLPLGSNHV
+129 LNQNKDFLPPGSNRV
-144 WDLSKI
+144 WDLSRI
-150 GDRHGLIGLF
+150 QDRHALIAIF
-160 EGGLAAERYGHTNIL
+160 EGGLAALRYGHTNIL
-175 DLSYTA
+175 DLSFTA
-181 RNPELAAMICNTLI
+181 RNPELAAVICNTLI
-195 DNYVEHNFSQN
+195 DNYVQHNFSEN
-206 YAATEQVSEWLGKQL
+206 YAATQEVSVWLEQQL
-221 GDLKNRLEA
+221 GDLKNRLEK
-230 SQNHMLTVQ
+230 SQEHMLTVQ

-253 VLSRLVDISHDVS
+253 VLSRLVDISHDVTT
-266 QAETQR
+266 AEAQR
-272 LVAQAKLITLQSAP
+272 LVAQARLITLQSAP

-291 SLSGDSV
+291 TLSGDSV
-298 LVGLKE
+298 LMGLKE
-304 RVTTLQAEYA
+304 RMTALQAENA
-314 NLNARY
+314 NLSAKY
-320 GAKNPRLLENR
+320 GAKNPRLLQNR
-331 AELAEI
+331 AELAEVE
-337 TQSMKQEQA
+337 QSMKLEQTTALSRAQE
-346 MVITR
+346 
-351 AEQEVNAA
+351 EVNAA
-359 TQNQD
+359 KENQD
-364 ALRGRLEQ
+364 ALQRRLDQ

-390 RREYEANRS
+390 RREYEANRA

-414 AGLHSTNIRKI
+414 AGLHSTNIRRI
-425 DPADAP
+425 DRADAP

-437 RKSVNLSMGLLCG
+437 HKSANLMLGLLCG
-450 LGFGLLLSFT
+450 LGLGLVLSFMV
-460 IEALDT
+460 EALDSNVKT
-466 NIKSIY
+466 IY

-485 VPQVDT
+485 VPQVDS

-497 TFVRDATSPLPGAWS
+497 TFVRDATSALPGAWS

-526 LARAGTPPQVI
+526 LSRAGTPPQVI
-537 LVSSAKPS
+537 MISSAKPS

-562 GAKVLLIDSDLRRPS
+562 GARVLLLDSDLRRPS
-577 VHLRFRIANKV
+577 VHLRFRIPNKV

-593 LTGKSTLQEAIV
+593 LTGKVPLQEAITSV
-605 PVEAVP
+605 PSVP
-611 SLHLLPA
+611 SLHILPA

-633 MQRLIEGLRAN
+633 MQRLVEGLRAD

-670 VVLVLRYAQSSRNVV
+670 VVLVLRYGESSRNVV

>member
-1 MSIYPPPS
+1 
-9 ERVGIPEYREPGE
+9 VPEYREPSGR
-22 QERAFLSLGLNDGQ
+22 ERSFLSLGLNDGQ
-36 NLQHFLRIGKKYIWL
+36 TLHHFLLIGKSYIWL
-51 VLAGALLGTGLGFVK
+51 VLVCTLLGVGAGFIE
-66 NATTPKEYQST
+66 NATTPKEYRST

-99 SGYIDVT
+99 SGYIDVA

-119 LAMKT
+119 LAMAT
-124 IISLH
+124 IQTLH
-129 LEQNKDFLPLGSNHV
+129 LDKNPDFLPLGSNHV
-144 WDLSKI
+144 FDLSKI
-150 GDRHGLIGLF
+150 SDRHALIGMF
-160 EGGLAAERYGHTNIL
+160 EGGLAADRFGHTNIL
-175 DLSYTA
+175 DLSFTA
-181 RNPELAAMICNTLI
+181 RNPELAAIICNTLI

-206 YAATEQVSEWLGKQL
+206 YAATQQVSDWLGKQL

-272 LVAQAKLITLQSAP
+272 LIAQAKLITLQSAP
-286 PDVLA
+286 PEILP
-291 SLSGDSV
+291 SLSGDTV

-304 RVTTLQAEYA
+304 RMTTLQAEYA
-314 NLNARY
+314 SLSARY
-320 GAKNPRLLENR
+320 GAKNPRLQENR
-331 AELAEI
+331 SEFAEV
-337 TQSMKQEQA
+337 TQAMKAEQA
-346 MVITR
+346 TVIAR
-351 AEQEVNAA
+351 AQEEVNAA
-359 TQNQD
+359 THNQD

-372 EKNSAYMG
+372 EKSSAYMG
-380 NSKAVEYSLA
+380 NSKAVEYTLA

-414 AGLHSTNIRKI
+414 AGLHSSNIRKI

-437 RKSVNLSMGLLCG
+437 RKSVNLTLGLLCG
-450 LGFGLLLSFT
+450 LGLGLVLAFT

-466 NIKSIY
+466 NIKTIF

-485 VPQVDT
+485 VPQVES

-497 TFVRDATSPLPGAWS
+497 TFVQDATSPVPGAWS

-526 LARAGTPPQVI
+526 LSRAGTPPQVI

-562 GAKVLLIDSDLRRPS
+562 GARVLLIDSDLRRPS
-577 VHLRFRIANKV
+577 VHLRFRIANKI

-593 LTGKSTLQEAIV
+593 LTGKSPLEEAIV
-605 PVEAVP
+605 PIAAVP
-611 SLHLLPA
+611 TLHVLPA

-633 MQRLIEGLRAN
+633 MQRLVEGLRAK

-670 VVLVLRYAQSSRNVV
+670 VVLVLRYAQASRNVV

-718 GRAYNDYYQSRVDVE
+718 GRAYNDYYASRADAE

>member
-9 ERVGIPEYREPGE
+9 EPVAVPEYREPGE
-22 QERAFLSLGLNDGQ
+22 RERSFLTLGMNDGQ
-36 NLQHFLRIGKKYIWL
+36 TLQHFLLIGKKYIWL
-51 VLAGALLGTGLGFVK
+51 VLVCALLGTAAGYIE
-66 NATTPKEYQST
+66 NATSPRLYHST

-84 DTADQFRMDT
+84 DTADQFRVDT

-119 LAMKT
+119 LALQT
-124 IISLH
+124 IKSLH
-129 LEQNKDFLPLGSNHV
+129 LNQNKDFLPPGSNRV
-144 WDLSKI
+144 WDLNKI
-150 GDRHGLIGLF
+150 RDRHALIGMF
-160 EGGLAAERYGHTNIL
+160 EGGLAAERFGHTNIL
-175 DLSYTA
+175 DLSFTA
-181 RNPELAAMICNTLI
+181 RNPELAAVICNTLI
-195 DNYVEHNFSQN
+195 DNYVQHNFSEN
-206 YAATEQVSEWLGKQL
+206 YAATQEVSVWLQQQL
-221 GDLKNRLEA
+221 GDLKSRLEA
-230 SQNHMLTVQ
+230 SQERMLNAQ

-253 VLSRLVDISHDVS
+253 VLSRLVDISHDVTT
-266 QAETQR
+266 AESQR
-272 LVAQAKLITLQSAP
+272 LVAQAKLITLQTAP

-291 SLSGDSV
+291 TLSADPILLS
-298 LVGLKE
+298 LKE
-304 RVTTLQAEYA
+304 RMTALQAESA
-314 NLNARY
+314 NLSARY
-320 GAKNPRLLENR
+320 GVKNPRLLEIR
-331 AELAEI
+331 SELAEVE
-337 TQSMKQEQA
+337 QSMKIEQGTVLIRAQE
-346 MVITR
+346 
-351 AEQEVNAA
+351 EVNAA
-359 TQNQD
+359 KENQA
-364 ALRGRLEQ
+364 ALQRRLDQ

-390 RREYEANRS
+390 RREYEANRA

-414 AGLHSTNIRKI
+414 AGLHSTNIRRI

-431 DFPSSP
+431 DSPSSP
-437 RKSVNLSMGLLCG
+437 RTSVNLTLGLLSG
-450 LGFGLLLSFT
+450 LGIGLLLSFMV
-460 IEALDT
+460 EALDT
-466 NIKSIY
+466 NIKTIY

-485 VPQVDT
+485 VPQVDS

-497 TFVRDATSPLPGAWS
+497 TFVRDATSPVPGAWS
-512 RLAEAYRSLRTTIL
+512 RLAEAYRALRTTIL
-526 LARAGTPPQVI
+526 LSRAGRPPQVMLI
-537 LVSSAKPS
+537 SSAMPS
-545 EGKTSITTLEAI
+545 EGKTSVATLESI
-557 VFALN
+557 VFAIN
-562 GAKVLLIDSDLRRPS
+562 GARVLLIDSDLRRPS
-577 VHLRFRIANKV
+577 VHLRFRISNKV

-593 LTGKSTLQEAIV
+593 LTGKTPLQDAITSI
-605 PVEAVP
+605 PGVP
-611 SLHLLPA
+611 SLHILPA

-633 MQRLIEGLRAN
+633 MQRLVEGLRAN

-670 VVLVLRYAQSSRNVV
+670 VVLVLRYGQASRNVV

-718 GRAYNDYYQSRVDVE
+718 GRAYNDYYESRVDVE

>member
-1 MSIYPPPS
+1 MSIPHHRNRSYSPS
-9 ERVGIPEYREPGE
+9 IANLGER
-22 QERAFLSLGLNDGQ
+22 ERSFLSLGLNDGQ
-36 NLQHFLRIGKKYIWL
+36 TLQHFLLIGKKYIWL
-51 VLAGALLGTGLGFVK
+51 VLVCALLGTGAGFIE
-66 NATTPKEYQST
+66 NATSPKEYRSA

-99 SGYIDVT
+99 SGYIDVA

-119 LAMKT
+119 LAMAT
-124 IISLH
+124 IVSLH
-129 LEQNKDFLPLGSNHV
+129 LDQNKDFLPPGSNYV
-144 WDLSKI
+144 FDLSKI
-150 GDRHGLIGLF
+150 RDRHALIGMF
-160 EGGLAAERYGHTNIL
+160 EGGLAAERFGHTNIL

-181 RNPELAAMICNTLI
+181 RNPQLAADICNTLI
-195 DNYVEHNFSQN
+195 ANYVEHNFSQN
-206 YAATEQVSEWLGKQL
+206 YAATQQVSDWLQRQL
-221 GDLKNRLEA
+221 GDLRKRLEA
-230 SQNHMLTVQ
+230 SQEHMLTVQ

-253 VLSRLVDISHDVS
+253 VLSRLVDISHDVTS
-266 QAETQR
+266 AESQR
-272 LVAQAKLITLQSAP
+272 LVAEAKLITLQSAP

-291 SLSGDSV
+291 TLSGDPV
-298 LVGLKE
+298 LMSLKE
-304 RVTTLQAEYA
+304 RMTALQADYA
-314 NLNARY
+314 SLNAKY
-320 GAKNPRLLENR
+320 GEKNPRLLEIRSEIAEVTEATKREQGTVISR
-331 AELAEI
+331 A
-337 TQSMKQEQA
+337 QE
-346 MVITR
+346 
-351 AEQEVNAA
+351 EVNAA
-359 TQNQD
+359 KQNQE
-364 ALRGRLEQ
+364 ALQRRLDQ
-372 EKNSAYMG
+372 EKSSAYMG

-390 RREYEANRS
+390 RREYESNRS

-437 RKSVNLSMGLLCG
+437 RKSVNLTLGLVCG
-450 LGFGLLLSFT
+450 LGIGLLLSFMV
-460 IEALDT
+460 EALDT
-466 NIKSIY
+466 NIKTIY

-485 VPQVDT
+485 VPQVDS

-526 LARAGTPPQVI
+526 LSRAGTPPQVI
-537 LVSSAKPS
+537 LISSAKPS
-545 EGKTSITTLEAI
+545 EGKTSITTLESI

-562 GAKVLLIDSDLRRPS
+562 GARVLLIDSDLRRPS

-593 LTGKSTLQEAIV
+593 LTGKAGPEEAIV
-605 PVEAVP
+605 PVTALP
-611 SLHLLPA
+611 SLHILPA

-633 MQRLIEGLRAN
+633 MQRLVEGLRAN

-658 TDAAVLVSISDG
+658 TDAAVLVSVSDG
-670 VVLVLRYAQSSRNVV
+670 VVLVLRYGQATRNVV

>member
-9 ERVGIPEYREPGE
+9 EPVVVPEYREPRAH
-22 QERAFLSLGLNDGQ
+22 ERSFLSLGLNDGQ
-36 NLQHFLRIGKKYIWL
+36 TLQHFLLIGKKYIWL
-51 VLAGALLGTGLGFVK
+51 VLVCALLGTGAGYIE
-66 NATTPKEYQST
+66 NARTPNEYKST

-84 DTADQFRMDT
+84 DTADQFRVDT

-124 IISLH
+124 IQTLH
-129 LEQNKDFLPLGSNHV
+129 LDQNKDFLPLGSNQV
-144 WDLSKI
+144 WDLGKI
-150 GDRHGLIGLF
+150 QDRHALIGIF
-160 EGGLAAERYGHTNIL
+160 EGGLAAERFGHTNIL
-175 DLSYTA
+175 DLSFTA
-181 RNPELAAMICNTLI
+181 RNPELAALICNTLI
-195 DNYVEHNFSQN
+195 DNYVQHNFSEN
-206 YAATEQVSEWLGKQL
+206 YAATQEVSVWLQQQL

-230 SQNHMLTVQ
+230 SQEHMLTVQ

-253 VLSRLVDISHDVS
+253 VLSRLVDISHDVTS
-266 QAETQR
+266 AESQR
-272 LVAQAKLITLQSAP
+272 LVAQAKLLTLQSAP
-286 PDVLA
+286 PEVLA
-291 SLSGDSV
+291 TLSGDPV
-298 LVGLKE
+298 LMSLKE
-304 RVTTLQAEYA
+304 RMTTLQADTA
-314 NLNARY
+314 NLSAKY
-320 GAKNPRLLENR
+320 GAKNPRLLQNR

-337 TQSMKQEQA
+337 EQSMKVEQQT
-346 MVITR
+346 VLSR
-351 AEQEVNAA
+351 AQQEVNAA
-359 TQNQD
+359 KENQD
-364 ALRGRLEQ
+364 ALQRRLDQ
-372 EKNSAYMG
+372 EKSSAYMG

-390 RREYEANRS
+390 RREYEANRA

-414 AGLHSTNIRKI
+414 AGLHSTNIRRI

-437 RKSVNLSMGLLCG
+437 RKSVNLMLGLLCG
-450 LGFGLLLSFT
+450 LGLGLLLSFVV
-460 IEALDT
+460 EALDT
-466 NIKSIY
+466 NIKTIY

-485 VPQVDT
+485 VPQVDS

-512 RLAEAYRSLRTTIL
+512 RLAESYRSLRTTIL
-526 LARAGTPPQVI
+526 LSRAGTPPQVI
-537 LVSSAKPS
+537 LISSAKPS

-562 GAKVLLIDSDLRRPS
+562 GARVLLLDSDLRRPS
-577 VHLRFRIANKV
+577 VHLRFRISNKI

-593 LTGKSTLQEAIV
+593 LTGKVPLQEAITSI
-605 PVEAVP
+605 PAVP
-611 SLHLLPA
+611 SLHILPA

-633 MQRLIEGLRAN
+633 MQRLVEGLRAD

-658 TDAAVLVSISDG
+658 TDAAVLVSLSDG
-670 VVLVLRYAQSSRNVV
+670 VVLVLRYGQASRNVV

>member
-9 ERVGIPEYREPGE
+9 EPVVLPEYREPGE
-22 QERAFLSLGLNDGQ
+22 RERSFLSLGLNDGQ
-36 NLQHFLRIGKKYIWL
+36 TLQHFLLIGKKYIWL
-51 VLAGALLGTGLGFVK
+51 VLVCALLGAGAGYIE
-66 NATTPKEYQST
+66 NATSPKEYRST

-84 DTADQFRMDT
+84 DTADQFRVDT
-94 GGGYD
+94 SGSDG
-99 SGYIDVT
+99 GYIDVT

-119 LAMKT
+119 LALQT
-124 IISLH
+124 IKSLH
-129 LEQNKDFLPLGSNHV
+129 LNQNKDFLPPGSNRV
-144 WDLSKI
+144 WDLDKI
-150 GDRHGLIGLF
+150 QDKHALIGMF
-160 EGGLAAERYGHTNIL
+160 EGGLAAERFGHTNIL
-175 DLSYTA
+175 DLSFTA
-181 RNPELAAMICNTLI
+181 RNPELAAVICNTLI
-195 DNYVEHNFSQN
+195 DNYVQHNFSEN
-206 YAATEQVSEWLGKQL
+206 YAATKEVSNWLQQQL
-221 GDLKNRLEA
+221 GDLKNHLEA
-230 SQNHMLTVQ
+230 SQEHMLTVQ

-253 VLSRLVDISHDVS
+253 VLSRLVDISHDVTT
-266 QAETQR
+266 AESQR
-272 LVAQAKLITLQSAP
+272 LVAQARLITLQSAP

-291 SLSGDSV
+291 TLSSDPILLSLKGRLAD
-298 LVGLKE
+298 
-304 RVTTLQAEYA
+304 LQAENA
-314 NLNARY
+314 NLSAKY
-320 GAKNPRLLENR
+320 GAKNPRLLQNR
-331 AELAEI
+331 SEIAEVE
-337 TQSMKQEQA
+337 QSMKVEQA
-346 MVITR
+346 TVLTR
-351 AEQEVNAA
+351 AQQEVNAA
-359 TQNQD
+359 KENQD
-364 ALRGRLEQ
+364 ALQRRLDQ

-390 RREYEANRS
+390 RREYEANRA

-414 AGLHSTNIRKI
+414 AGLHSTNIRRI
-425 DPADAP
+425 DLADAP

-437 RKSVNLSMGLLCG
+437 RKSVNLTLGLMCG
-450 LGFGLLLSFT
+450 LGIGLVLAFLV
-460 IEALDT
+460 EALDT
-466 NIKSIY
+466 NIKPIY

-485 VPQVDT
+485 VPQVDS

-497 TFVRDATSPLPGAWS
+497 TFVRDATSPIPGAWS
-512 RLAEAYRSLRTTIL
+512 RLAEAYRALRTTIL
-526 LARAGTPPQVI
+526 LSRAGTPPQVI
-537 LVSSAKPS
+537 LISSAKPS
-545 EGKTSITTLEAI
+545 EGKTSVTTLESI

-562 GAKVLLIDSDLRRPS
+562 GARVLLIDSDLRRPS

-593 LTGKSTLQEAIV
+593 LTGKTSLQDAIASV
-605 PVEAVP
+605 PGVP
-611 SLHLLPA
+611 SLHILPA

-633 MQRLIEGLRAN
+633 MQRLVEGLRAN

-670 VVLVLRYAQSSRNVV
+670 VVLVLRYGQASRNVV

>member
-1 MSIYPPPS
+1 MSVYPPPS
-9 ERVGIPEYREPGE
+9 DRVAIPEYRDTPAGE
-22 QERAFLSLGLNDGQ
+22 RSFLSLGLNDGQ
-36 NLQHFLRIGKKYIWL
+36 TLQNLLRIAKKYIWL
-51 VLAGALLGTGLGFVK
+51 MLVCTVLGTGLGFIENVRS
-66 NATTPKEYQST
+66 PKLYRSS

-84 DTADQFRMDT
+84 DTADQFRMNS
-94 GGGYD
+94 GSYD
-99 SGYIDVT
+99 DGYIDVT

-114 LKSST
+114 LKSAT

-124 IISLH
+124 IQSLH
-129 LEQNKDFLPLGSNHV
+129 LDQNKDFLPLGTTHNF
-144 WDLSKI
+144 DLSRI
-150 GDRHGLIGLF
+150 SDRHALIGLF
-160 EGGLAAERYGHTNIL
+160 EGGLEAERFGHTNIL
-175 DLSYTA
+175 VLNYTA
-181 RNPELAAMICNTLI
+181 RNPELAAMICNTII
-195 DNYVEHNFSQN
+195 DNYVQHNFSDN
-206 YAATEQVSEWLGKQL
+206 YDATQEVSVWLQAQL
-221 GDLKNRLEA
+221 GDLKKKLED
-230 SQNHMLTVQ
+230 SQNRMLTVQ
-239 KDIGLVGIDQTQSI
+239 KDLGLVGIDQTQSI

-291 SLSGDSV
+291 SLSGDST
-298 LVGLKE
+298 LSTLKQ
-304 RVTTLQAEYA
+304 RLAGLQAEYA
-314 NLNARY
+314 NLSTVY
-320 GAKNPRLLENR
+320 GAKNPRLQENR
-331 AELAEI
+331 SEYAE
-337 TQSMKQEQA
+337 TQTAMKTEQA
-346 MVITR
+346 VVIAR
-351 AEQEVNAA
+351 AQEEVKAA
-359 TQNQD
+359 QENQE
-364 ALRGRLEQ
+364 ALRRHLEQ

-414 AGLHSTNIRKI
+414 AGLHSTNIRRI

-437 RKSVNLSMGLLCG
+437 RKSVNLTLGLLCG
-450 LGFGLLLSFT
+450 FGLGILLSFV

-466 NIKSIY
+466 NIKSIF

-485 VPQVDT
+485 VPQVDG

-526 LARAGTPPQVI
+526 LSRAGTPPQVI

-562 GAKVLLIDSDLRRPS
+562 GSRVLLIDSDLRRPS
-577 VHLRFRIANKV
+577 VHLRFRVSNKV

-593 LTGKSTLQEAIV
+593 LTGKATLQDAIV
-605 PVEAVP
+605 PVNAVP
-611 SLHLLPA
+611 TLHLLPA

-633 MQRLIEGLRAN
+633 MQRLVEGLRAN

-658 TDAAVLVSISDG
+658 TDAAVLVSLSDG
-670 VVLVLRYAQSSRNVV
+670 VVLVLRYGQASRNVV

-718 GRAYNDYYQSRVDVE
+718 GRAYNDYYQSRVDPE
-733 E
+733 D